1 MGAVAKSGR
10 RVEDV
15 GTAWKPCPQARLNS
29 VMTTYTPIFLEIA
42 LPVLLMLGAE
52 RFAVTRFLR
61 TPRQIA
67 WVRRH
72 PWLHPNGISRARYP
86 MGFVSVALLYLGFP
100 RTSFLF
106 FTFWMITDITDG
118 DIARRCD
125 LYTEEGE
132 TIDPLSDKLMYL
144 PMLGYLSWIGWL
156 DPILFGLFLV
166 FDVVG
171 QASRS
176 FIKIK
181 AANLFGKAKTFLVV
195 VLLIVVGLTWIY
207 GPLPLLGRAIQPLLG
222 MCVFLSFC
230 STAFKLIPNYWYAN
244 ILSLMNLVCGIAG
257 CWVVLTGHPIV
268 YALGLVFLGQFLDLF
283 DGRAAERWGST
294 PRGEVFD
301 DVADGTSFGLTTGL
315 VVAATFEHL
324 WVGVAVAGLYLAAV
338 VYRLVRF
345 VVEKRK
351 AGIPGGV
358 LTFSGMPSPA
368 GALLAGTACLLIPS
382 DIVRGLI
389 VVAISLL
396 MVSRVPYH
404 HFGRAI
410 LPKIPKVVKVL
421 ALGSFL
427 FLLALGVRR
436 DQYALPLLITFI
448 AGLVYLASPLFWKSP
463 GKS

>member
-1 MGAVAKSGR
+1 
-10 RVEDV
+10 
-15 GTAWKPCPQARLNS
+15 
-29 VMTTYTPIFLEIA
+29 
-42 LPVLLMLGAE
+42 
-52 RFAVTRFLR
+52 
-61 TPRQIA
+61 
-67 WVRRH
+67 
-72 PWLHPNGISRARYP
+72 
-86 MGFVSVALLYLGFP
+86 
-100 RTSFLF
+100 
-106 FTFWMITDITDG
+106 MITDITDG
-118 DIARRCD
+118 DIARKCD

-132 TIDPLSDKLMYL
+132 TIDPLSDKLMYI
-144 PMLGYLSWIGWL
+144 PMLAYLAWVDWL
-156 DPILFGLFLV
+156 DPLLFGLFLA
-166 FDVVG
+166 FDVIG

-244 ILSLMNLVCGIAG
+244 ILSLMNLVCGLAG
-257 CWVVLTGHPIV
+257 CLVVLTGRPTV

-294 PRGEVFD
+294 PKGEVFD

-315 VVAATFEHL
+315 VVAASFVHL
-324 WVGVAVAGLYLAAV
+324 WAGMVVAGVYVAAV

-345 VVEKRK
+345 VIEKRK
-351 AGIPGGV
+351 AGIAGGV
-358 LTFSGMPSPA
+358 FTFSGMPSPA
-368 GALLAGTACLLIPS
+368 GALLAGTSVLLIPG
-382 DIVRGLI
+382 DMIRGAIVI
-389 VVAISLL
+389 VTSLL
-396 MVSRVPYH
+396 MVSRVPYP
-404 HFGRAI
+404 HFGRVI
-410 LPKIPKVVKVL
+410 LPRIPKVVKVL

-436 DQYALPLLITFI
+436 DQYAVPLLITFT

-463 GKS
+463 EKS

>member
-1 MGAVAKSGR
+1 
-10 RVEDV
+10 
-15 GTAWKPCPQARLNS
+15 
-29 VMTTYTPIFLEIA
+29 MTSYTPILLEIA

-52 RFAVTRFLR
+52 RFAVSWFLR
-61 TPRQIA
+61 TPSQIA

-72 PWLHPNGISRARYP
+72 RWLHPNAISRARYP
-86 MGFVSVALLYLGFP
+86 MGFVSVFLLYLGFP
-100 RTSFLF
+100 RASFLF
-106 FTFWMITDITDG
+106 FTFWMISDITDG
-118 DIARRCD
+118 DIARKCD

-144 PMLGYLSWIGWL
+144 PMLAYLTWTGWL
-156 DPILFGLFLV
+156 DPLLFGLFLA
-166 FDVVG
+166 FDVIG

-176 FIKIK
+176 FIKVK

-195 VLLIVVGLTWIY
+195 VLLIAVGLTWIY
-207 GPLPLLGRAIQPLLG
+207 GPLPFLGRAIQPLLG

-244 ILSLMNLVCGIAG
+244 ILSLMNLVCGLAG
-257 CWVVLTGHPIV
+257 CWVVLTGRPAV

-294 PRGEVFD
+294 PQGEMFD

-315 VVAATFEHL
+315 VVAVSFVHF
-324 WVGVAVAGLYLAAV
+324 WVGVAVAGLYVTAV
-338 VYRLVRF
+338 VYRLIRF
-345 VVEKRK
+345 LVEKRK

-358 LTFSGMPSPA
+358 STFSGMPSPA
-368 GALLAGTACLLIPS
+368 GALLAGTACLLIP
-382 DIVRGLI
+382 DDTVRGLF
-389 VVAISLL
+389 VVATSLL
-396 MVSRVPYH
+396 MISRIPYQ

-436 DQYALPLLITFI
+436 DQYTVPLLITFT
-448 AGLVYLASPLFWKSP
+448 AGLVYMASPLFWKSP
-463 GKS
+463 ARPPRTD